1 MEQAEFLNHPD
12 GRGLQDAQVRDQ
24 RQHPSHPQSC
34 ALERRES
41 HRSVHCLVRNFI
53 DSFLRHKKHIW
64 PGPNRKLMSLAHALE
79 VFIRVHPDARV
90 STVQAARDCAL
101 YTACEPGFSPLFQHT
116 NLDAGMPQCLACS
129 GAAFLSYMI
138 LGPLFLGRP
147 VATGLRPRRP
157 SRTTLATVSSRLCP
171 PEV

>member
-1 MEQAEFLNHPD
+1 MPPGPAAPLTHKIVVKRAPQRAAHNGDQP
-12 GRGLQDAQVRDQ
+12 GRPLLDNLTTHFGGDALDDPR
-24 RQHPSHPQSC
+24 HET
-34 ALERRES
+34 L
-41 HRSVHCLVRNFI
+41 
-53 DSFLRHKKHIW
+53 DSLLRHKKHIW

-116 NLDAGMPQCLACS
+116 NLDAGMPQCLAWS

-147 VATGLRPRRP
+147 VATGLRPRR
-157 SRTTLATVSSRLCP
+157 TF
-171 PEV
+171 